1 MTNARQHMMNLM
13 AMAMCTSCSIAN
25 ETLLHVLRYCQYLEV
40 VWGLLLPQTMYNK
53 ARSLPL
59 LEWIRMNIQG
69 RINDSQNVVWDAR
82 FTVMTLLVLSNLQS
96 HIG

>member
-13 AMAMCTSCSIAN
+13 AMATCTSCSIAN
-25 ETLLHVLRYCQYLEV
+25 ETLLHVLHYCQYLEV
-40 VWGLLLPQTMYNK
+40 VWGSLLPQTMYNK

-82 FTVMTLLVLSNLQS
+82 FTVMTWCL
-96 HIG
+96 